1 MKLPSIRGGGCLCD
15 RCVALCCRYFAF
27 EIDRPRTRRDF
38 DDIRWFLLHED
49 AAVFVEDGKWY
60 LQVNRRCKALLPD
73 NRCGIYE
80 NRPAIC
86 RAYTTRECDWHGD
99 EYDYEKLFVDPDQLM
114 AYAREYLAA
123 RRRRSAGR
131 RRTAR
136 KAGTQRGRRA
146 AGRLPRAGRATAKGR
161 KARATGGLLKSA

>member
-1 MKLPSIRGGGCLCD
+1 MKLPSTRGGGSLCD

-60 LQVNRRCKALLPD
+60 LQVNRRCRALLPD

-80 NRPAIC
+80 SRPAIC
-86 RAYTTRECDWHGD
+86 RAYTPRECDWHGD
-99 EYDYEKLFVDPDQLM
+99 EYDYDKLFVDPEQIM

-123 RRRRSAGR
+123 RRRRQAARRARGRKTPARPGR
-131 RRTAR
+131 RGAR
-136 KAGTQRGRRA
+136 K
-146 AGRLPRAGRATAKGR
+146 LPRSSRAVAKGR
-161 KARATGGLLKSA
+161 RARATGGVLKSA